1 MHRRDCPCANSSCS
15 VPLHACCSPPKLP
28 PPPQSPTSSPPPSPS
43 PPRCSPVRT
52 MATEPCMCTALLGL
66 GRMCQ
71 ARCTKAITPHLSP
84 SANAAPARHQVH
96 SHPHLCLHPGGFP
109 RCVHCTAAVAHKALK
124 RSRPHSMGSPYATAP
139 FSCWCAVPSRPHPPL
154 LQGKTH
160 LALLSPVRCAA
171 CCGVGPMCATQHSL
185 AALSPTPD
193 AAPSRPRPRHR
204 RFLPPRHL
212 LGRAQLAQP
221 TLVLQAVQSVAKP
234 MGREHLAHLRIPA
247 VTTPPSLLPGSRL
260 QAATK
265 PQPTAASAAT
275 RVKTHA
281 LRCHCPLRPRLWTP
295 SGGGL
300 AQACAMQHQRD
311 TP

>member
-1 MHRRDCPCANSSCS
+1 MRQAHFTKAAAPCRLCLSLSLCQ
-15 VPLHACCSPPKLP
+15 CSPSP
-28 PPPQSPTSSPPPSPS
+28 PPSPQPPSPS
-43 PPRCSPVRT
+43 PPPRWVPALCALYRRCGAQSVEAVK
-52 MATEPCMCTALLGL
+52 ATQHGVT
-66 GRMCQ
+66 
-71 ARCTKAITPHLSP
+71 I
-84 SANAAPARHQVH
+84 RH
-96 SHPHLCLHPGGFP
+96 
-109 RCVHCTAAVAHKALK
+109 
-124 RSRPHSMGSPYATAP
+124 RSI
-139 FSCWCAVPSRPHPPL
+139 SCWCAVPSRPHPPL

-281 LRCHCPLRPRLWTP
+281 LRCHAAHCVPGCGRRP
-295 SGGGL
+295 
-300 AQACAMQHQRD
+300 AVA
-311 TP
+311 